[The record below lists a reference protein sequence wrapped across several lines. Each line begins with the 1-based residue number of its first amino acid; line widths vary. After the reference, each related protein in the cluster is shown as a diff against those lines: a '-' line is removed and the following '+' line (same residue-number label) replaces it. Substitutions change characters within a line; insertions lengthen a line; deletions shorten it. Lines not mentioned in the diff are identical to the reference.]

1 MSKEKLRI
9 TTNQPGVYLN
19 QLTGKYDVKCCY
31 TEYDPVS
38 NKNKHKAKWVYGI
51 KSYKTALNTLAKMK
65 NGNVK
70 LSDGDIT
77 LEKALELWMTKATAN
92 NYSQA
97 SIRNTKQ
104 QYNMIIRFWSPDVKL
119 RHITEDTYLELI
131 SKCRAYGYSEETIYN
146 INACL
151 RKLVKLA
158 YRNRQL
164 QENPFDY
171 CDNARIQTRTVK
183 EVITYDEYLKLDKF
197 FAENSF
203 YRLGKDCYPKYRLL
217 LRLLYWTGIRIGE
230 AIALEYGDFEI
241 YCDEKMRLHITK
253 SYNSAYKLMK
263 GTKNDKT
270 RKIPL
275 PEPIVEVYS
284 FFLQKHLQE
293 GGGMEDRVFD
303 LEHGACTV
311 MIKKAC
317 REVGIR
323 EYNCHSFRHT
333 YISNLIRQC
342 VPLSVIEQ
350 VSGDTQETILK
361 RYSHMFV
368 GDEEMVIDAL
378 RQVEKNR
385 NVYHNN
391 TKIIDIKS
399 EATRYLGT

>member
-1 MSKEKLRI
+1 MSKEKLRVA
-9 TTNQPGVYLN
+9 TNQPGVYLN
-19 QLTGKYDVKCCY
+19 QQTGKYDVKYCY
-31 TEYDPVS
+31 TEYDPID
-38 NKNKHKAKWVYGI
+38 NKNKHKSKWVYGI
-51 KSYKTALNTLAKMK
+51 NSYKAALNTLAKLK
-65 NGNVK
+65 SGKEKTSNEE
-70 LSDGDIT
+70 IT
-77 LEKALELWMTKATAN
+77 LEKALELWMNKANAN

-104 QYNMIIRFWSPDVKL
+104 QFNMITRFWSPDAKL
-119 RHITEDTYLELI
+119 RYITEDVYLELI

-171 CDNARIQTRTVK
+171 CENARIQPKTVR
-183 EVITYDEYLKLDKF
+183 EVITYDEYLKLDKY

-203 YRLGKDCYPKYRLL
+203 YRLGNDCYPKYRLL
-217 LRLLYWTGIRIGE
+217 LRILYWTAMRIGE
-230 AIALEYGDFEI
+230 AIALVYDDFERF
-241 YCDEKMRLHITK
+241 YDGKMRVHITK
-253 SYNSAYKLMK
+253 SYNSAYKLLK

-275 PEPIVEVYS
+275 PEPVIGLYDP
-284 FFLQKHLQE
+284 FFQQHLRE
-293 GGGMEDRVFD
+293 GGVMEDRLFTWD
-303 LEHGACTV
+303 HGVCTV

-350 VSGDTQETILK
+350 VSGDTQATILK
-361 RYSHMFV
+361 RYSHMFE
-368 GDEEMVIDAL
+368 GDEEMVIEAL
-378 RQVEKNR
+378 KRVEKE
-385 NVYHNN
+385 
-391 TKIIDIKS
+391 IF
-399 EATRYLGT
+399 L